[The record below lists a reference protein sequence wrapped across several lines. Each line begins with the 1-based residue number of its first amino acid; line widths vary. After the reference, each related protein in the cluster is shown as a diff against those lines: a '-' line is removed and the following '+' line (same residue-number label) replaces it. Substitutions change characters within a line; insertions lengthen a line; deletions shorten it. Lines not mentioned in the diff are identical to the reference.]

1 MQNCPEKISCG
12 EVAYPL
18 TGMPDT
24 MNLNVTTPN
33 NNPSALVLYEML
45 PWSKSNN
52 TGNRYASLCVVRN
65 KS

>member
-1 MQNCPEKISCG
+1 M
-12 EVAYPL
+12 AYPL

-33 NNPSALVLYEML
+33 NNPSAVVLYEML
-45 PWSKSNN
+45 PWSNTTN
-52 TGNRYASLCVVRN
+52 TGNTYASLCVVRN